1 MPAQGATGTL
11 AIQPTP
17 GAAPPPAANLPSPA
31 AATPPFGAA
40 NRNAPP
46 AATAAASATQA
57 PPVRGL
63 PPDAPKLVISGSV
76 YSPDPAQRRLIVNGQ
91 IVREGEDLGQGVV
104 VQEVKHEGAVIGYK
118 GSNYHVTF

>member
-1 MPAQGATGTL
+1 L

-17 GAAPPPAANLPSPA
+17 GSAPPPAANLPAPA

-46 AATAAASATQA
+46 AAAAAAASTAQA
-57 PPVRGL
+57 PSVRGL

-104 VQEVKHEGAVIGYK
+104 VQEVKHEGAVLGYK